1 MPVIPSAKRTRTAI
15 SEDIK
20 QQICVYATKPE
31 NKNKTQQQ
39 IADYF
44 NQQYQG
50 LHIDRTTI
58 SKILGKKAKWLA
70 LVSTSASKKTFRHR
84 EVKYPQVEKAL
95 GLWIENANANNIP
108 VSEMMIKE
116 KAFYFAN
123 EFNIPREHILFSNG
137 WIEKFKRRNNIRCYR
152 LYGEA
157 NGASLETLFEERRKL
172 QTILQDYTLD
182 NIFNADEIGL
192 HFRMTS
198 NQTLASAPASGT
210 KRDKTRITVLIATNA
225 NGTQKLKPLVIG
237 SSKNP
242 RCLHR
247 VNKNSLPCTYYANSK
262 AWMRNDIFG
271 EWLEYINNKF
281 QTQNRK
287 IILLIDN
294 ASSHFN
300 PDEHTNDNLNLSHV
314 RVHFLP
320 PNTTAHLQPMDAGI
334 IKSFKAIYKQHY
346 IRHIIHQFEANVDL
360 KSARINVKETMEYVA
375 QAWDSV
381 KAETIVNCWQKTGIL
396 PTVNDNSIQQ
406 ALIAQEMANQ
416 EDQKGVNLLLQKFSS
431 LENVSDKFLEEI
443 NQYLEMIDLIIPT
456 EQPLTDAE
464 IIQLILEEENEKAEL
479 NDDDNE
485 QPAISIQEGF
495 NCLKTWVR
503 YFEEQDSEEFDMKEI
518 KIFRKY
524 MGIMQRKLSEAFLFQ
539 LFTYFIFIFLFSAS
553 IKYSYKL
560 WIKLWTFSTIHTFSD
575 I

>member
-1 MPVIPSAKRTRTAI
+1 MPVVPSAKRTRTAI

-39 IADYF
+39 VADYF
-44 NQQYQG
+44 NQQNPG
-50 LHIDRTTI
+50 LHIDRSTI

-95 GLWIENANANNIP
+95 GLWVENANANNLP
-108 VSEMMIKE
+108 VSEIMIKE
-116 KAFYFAN
+116 KAFYFAQ
-123 EFNIPREHILFSNG
+123 EFNIPRENILFSNG

-157 NGASLETLFEERRKL
+157 NSAPLETLFEERRKL
-172 QTILQDYTLD
+172 QIILQDYILD
-182 NIFNADEIGL
+182 NIFNADETGL
-192 HFRMTS
+192 FFRMAP
-198 NQTLASAPASGT
+198 NQTLASAPTPGT
-210 KRDKTRITVLIATNA
+210 KLDKTRITVLLATNA
-225 NGTQKLKPLVIG
+225 IGTQKLKPLVIG

-247 VNKNSLPCTYYANSK
+247 VNRNSLPCTYHANSK

-271 EWLEYINNKF
+271 EWLEYMNNKF
-281 QTQNRK
+281 RAQNRK
-287 IILLIDN
+287 ILLLIDN

-300 PDEHTNDNLNLSHV
+300 PDEHNNQITEHTNDSLNLSHV
-314 RVHFLP
+314 RVHFLF

-360 KSARINVKETMEYVA
+360 KSNKINVKEAMEYVA

-381 KAETIVNCWQKTGIL
+381 KVETIVNCWQKTGIL
-396 PTVNDNSIQQ
+396 PNNSDDDNGIQQ

-416 EDQKGVNLLLQKFSS
+416 EDQGGVELLLQQFSS
-431 LENVSDKFLEEI
+431 LENISDESLGEI
-443 NQYLEMIDLIIPT
+443 NQYLEIIDLTIPT

-464 IIQLILEEENEKAEL
+464 IIQLILEEENENPEI
-479 NDDDNE
+479 NDNDKE
-485 QPAISIQEGF
+485 EHLVISMQKGF
-495 NCLKTWVR
+495 NSLKTWVQ
-503 YFEEQDSEEFDMKEI
+503 YFEEQESEEFDMKEI

-524 MGIMQRKLSEAFLFQ
+524 MGVMHRKLFESKTQKNITSF
-539 LFTYFIFIFLFSAS
+539 FIP
-553 IKYSYKL
+553 
-560 WIKLWTFSTIHTFSD
+560 D
-575 I
+575 NM